1 MKTTTTILTLAATS
15 LIATSAFAQDADWSD
30 QEGTFGLGIGRS
42 IADGEGFGFAGT
54 GISARYF
61 ITESLAVE
69 GIFGAST
76 SSNKATPE
84 DEEIDPSGD
93 RSSQFDISV
102 LVDYR
107 IASSRQATLNAFG
120 GVGLSMVGT
129 GLINEDEQDA
139 AEDGDLV
146 QGYTDIAFQVGL
158 RGEVWL
164 SNHFS
169 IFGRMGITIDPISDT
184 EAEFGTPADDDV
196 KNGGMDLSIMRGDLL
211 GAFGFTF
218 WF

>member
-1 MKTTTTILTLAATS
+1 MKTTTTVLTLAASS

-30 QEGTFGLGIGRS
+30 QEGTFGLGLGRN
-42 IADGEGFGFAGT
+42 IADGRAGGFSGT
-54 GISARYF
+54 GLSARYF
-61 ITESLAVE
+61 LTESLGLEAV
-69 GIFGAST
+69 FGGST
-76 SSNKATPE
+76 SSNKSTP
-84 DEEIDPSGD
+84 DEGDPTGT

-107 IASSRQATLNAFG
+107 IATSRQATLNAFG
-120 GVGLSMVGT
+120 GVGLSLVGS
-129 GLINEDEQDA
+129 GLINEDAQDA

-146 QGYTDIAFQVGL
+146 QGFTDIAFQVGL

-169 IFGRMGITIDPISDT
+169 IFGRMGITIDPVSDT
-184 EAEFGTPADDDV
+184 EAEFGTPANDDV
-196 KNGGMDLSIMRGDLL
+196 KNGGMNMSVMRGDLL